1 MSTIGAVTTICLMEK
16 FKVICTISTETIS
29 VKMTLLWVASIGI
42 TFEIFPRSHSEP
54 KVMKAVTTLGRQLGG
69 ETFVFGPTVQL
80 CSNGDLIPLESQ
92 EYEWVQ
98 QVVDLASVIPDSPL
112 LELVPH
118 CDRPLETLLQG
129 LQTLTQENFGSAV
142 FVLGA

>member
-1 MSTIGAVTTICLMEK
+1 MAL
-16 FKVICTISTETIS
+16 F
-29 VKMTLLWVASIGI
+29 WVASIGI
-42 TFEIFPRSHSEP
+42 TFEMFTCSHSEP
-54 KVMKAVTTLGRQLGG
+54 TVMKAVTTLGRQLGG

-80 CSNGDLIPLESQ
+80 CSNSGLIPLESQ